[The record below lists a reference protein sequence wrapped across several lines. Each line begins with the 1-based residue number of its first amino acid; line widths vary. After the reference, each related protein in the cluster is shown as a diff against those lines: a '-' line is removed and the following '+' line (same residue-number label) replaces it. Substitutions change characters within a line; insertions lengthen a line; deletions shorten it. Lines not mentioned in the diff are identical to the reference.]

1 MFVVQIAMYHYDMY
15 VKVAY
20 DKFNNKPRYDDDD
33 DHTDDHRFQ
42 QVTPCS

>member
-15 VKVAY
+15 VKVVY
-20 DKFNNKPRYDDDD
+20 DNFNNKRRYDDDD